1 VSLGPGRVYTVSSRP
16 NTTMTKE
23 DEVGDNRQSMDK
35 GSGSNGLQTWPRG
48 GLDHFPKEKKAGC
61 LSSLP
66 TPL

>member
-1 VSLGPGRVYTVSSRP
+1 
-16 NTTMTKE
+16 MTKE